1 MSVIVFD
8 DIKVRAISNNL
19 LLPHKMQ
26 TQTDFMICEN
36 KIYAV
41 ILRMSN
47 N

>member
-26 TQTDFMICEN
+26 TQIDFIICEI

-41 ILRMSN
+41 ILWMTN